1 MMNTNGLRKRVIAAT
16 VAATVAVSSY
26 WAVAEV
32 QREKGVDYP
41 SDYRSWQHVKTMII
55 QPGHALED
63 PFGGIHHI
71 YANSKAMS
79 GLTIG
84 QYEDGAVFVF
94 DLLDYDNSNNTIVET
109 VRKRLDVMQ
118 YDREQF
124 LETGGW
130 GFESFVGDSMTERV
144 EQDVVTAC
152 FNCHIPARES
162 NYVYSQYRP

>member
-1 MMNTNGLRKRVIAAT
+1 MIAAL
-16 VAATVAVSSY
+16 AVLCGANAIGDN
-26 WAVAEV
+26 AV
-32 QREKGVDYP
+32 VDYP
-41 SDYRSWQHVKTMII
+41 SGYRAWQHVKTMII

-79 GLTIG
+79 GLTNG

-109 VRKRLDVMQ
+109 DRKRLDVMQ
-118 YDREQF
+118 YDDEQF
-124 LETGGW
+124 SETGGW
-130 GFESFVGDSMTERV
+130 GFESFVGDSRAERV

-152 FNCHIPARES
+152 FNCHIPAKES